1 MGHFSATQT
10 ETRQK
15 EQNRVVAPARGR
27 GPITGLE
34 ETLDLL
40 RLKGLGQVRE
50 PPVCYR
56 RNGSSQIGRDL
67 ALFIEKAEE
76 ATKRARDE
84 LGTLRAHP
92 VRMA

>member
-15 EQNRVVAPARGR
+15 EQNRVVAPAGGR

-40 RLKGLGQVRE
+40 RLKGLGQSESRQFATE
-50 PPVCYR
+50 
-56 RNGSSQIGRDL
+56 GT
-67 ALFIEKAEE
+67 E
-76 ATKRARDE
+76 AARSVE
-84 LGTLRAHP
+84 ILP
-92 VRMA
+92 CS